1 MTKELKLLMGAKRE
15 QYHRDKWDIT
25 VHSFL
30 YTFHILFAN
39 NLFFRSTTTKVDQL
53 QNALEERK
61 ATFNSLA
68 AK

>member
-1 MTKELKLLMGAKRE
+1 MTRELELVMGAKRE
-15 QYHRDKWDIT
+15 QYHRDKLDI
-25 VHSFL
+25 HSFL